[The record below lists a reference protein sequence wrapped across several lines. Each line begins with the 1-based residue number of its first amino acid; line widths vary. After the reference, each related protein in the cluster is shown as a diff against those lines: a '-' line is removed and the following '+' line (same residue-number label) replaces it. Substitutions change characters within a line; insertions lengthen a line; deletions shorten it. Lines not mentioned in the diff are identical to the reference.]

1 MRTRRATCADAGGRG
16 NALGEAGE
24 VSLILPSF
32 YTETRVP
39 LFYNSALAVASI
51 RAGLL
56 VLERSS
62 RVDYC
67 APAPRRIFF
76 FETET

>member
-1 MRTRRATCADAGGRG
+1 MYSLNSPTILVRTYKATRVEIEL
-16 NALGEAGE
+16 N
-24 VSLILPSF
+24 LPSF

-39 LFYNSALAVASI
+39 LFYNSALAVAST

-67 APAPRRIFF
+67 APAPRRIWI
-76 FETET
+76 